1 MLHDF
6 KGLVGKIVTEGFS
19 HPLPPSDASALYC
32 SMVVNRKVI
41 ILINL
46 SPHKPIRL
54 SLSLFALLSPHKS
67 DYFICRY
74 NLYYFSE
81 LYVKIET
88 KMLCEL

>member
-54 SLSLFALLSPHKS
+54 SLSLLFSLLIKVIILFVSIIYIILVS
-67 DYFICRY
+67 C
-74 NLYYFSE
+74 
-81 LYVKIET
+81 
-88 KMLCEL
+88 M

>member
-6 KGLVGKIVTEGFS
+6 KGLGGKIVTKGFS
-19 HPLPPSDASALYC
+19 HPHSPPPSPPFDASALYC
-32 SMVVNRKVI
+32 SMVVNRKMI
-41 ILINL
+41 ILIN
-46 SPHKPIRL
+46 
-54 SLSLFALLSPHKS
+54 LSPHKS
-67 DYFICRY
+67 DYFICQY

>member
-1 MLHDF
+1 MGLHTPMLHDF

-32 SMVVNRKVI
+32 SMVVNRKMI

-54 SLSLFALLSPHKS
+54 SLSLSLL
-67 DYFICRY
+67 
-74 NLYYFSE
+74 FS
-81 LYVKIET
+81 LLIKVIILFVGIIYIILVSC
-88 KMLCEL
+88 M